1 MEASLSVERYG
12 GRCLPWFLDL
22 TNGDIAEFGDEDP
35 RFKDCPPVRNYRIG
49 SYWDKTIDSKETMKF
64 INDRI
69 NWAEKHI
76 KQQIWTAVDYY
87 RLLKEWDLTE
97 PYPIEE
103 NLPF

>member
-1 MEASLSVERYG
+1 
-12 GRCLPWFLDL
+12 
-22 TNGDIAEFGDEDP
+22 
-35 RFKDCPPVRNYRIG
+35 
-49 SYWDKTIDSKETMKF
+49 MKF

-69 NWAEKHI
+69 DWAEKHI

-87 RLLKEWDLTE
+87 RLLKEWDLNP